1 MAVLHFAEEGV
12 EIAVFEAGMGGRLD
26 ATNALNGLLC
36 VLTPVS
42 LDHTD
47 YLGRAIGEI
56 AREKVGICKRGAPIV
71 SARQHADA
79 ARVIARQASGLG
91 SPLYLLGEDF
101 DACWEEGK
109 LSYRGLFLALGAL
122 SAGLPGRYQSGNQA
136 LALAACEL
144 LSGASFP
151 VSPQAMAV
159 GVERARWPGRMEL
172 FTGEPRVLLDGAHNP
187 AGAAVL
193 SEALADIPYNRLLMV
208 VGVMGDKELPGI
220 LSPLLPLADRVFAVA
235 PAIERALPA
244 KDLALF
250 CRKAGVTAF
259 ESGPVAQGLAQA
271 QALAGADDLVLVCGS
286 LFTVGEARGILLSRR
301 FEPFRG

>member
-1 MAVLHFAEEGV
+1 
-12 EIAVFEAGMGGRLD
+12 
-26 ATNALNGLLC
+26 
-36 VLTPVS
+36 
-42 LDHTD
+42 
-47 YLGRAIGEI
+47 
-56 AREKVGICKRGAPIV
+56 
-71 SARQHADA
+71 
-79 ARVIARQASGLG
+79 
-91 SPLYLLGEDF
+91 
-101 DACWEEGK
+101 
-109 LSYRGLFLALGAL
+109 
-122 SAGLPGRYQSGNQA
+122 
-136 LALAACEL
+136 
-144 LSGASFP
+144 
-151 VSPQAMAV
+151 
-159 GVERARWPGRMEL
+159 
-172 FTGEPRVLLDGAHNP
+172 
-187 AGAAVL
+187 
-193 SEALADIPYNRLLMV
+193 MV